1 MKDHVEKQSNTDTV
15 KKAESKVTRLGSP
28 YVSVNGSFG
37 GNQGWFEKLDNKKK
51 ATRLADFGCG
61 LIGVGD
67 ILLYITG
74 GKVMDENS
82 KQVTGISSSAYNDYI
97 LSIEKK
103 YFHVL
108 PKLGISG
115 PLLAWGM
122 NLYFL
127 IHKKK
132 IREATGAKYHA
143 RWFVRKKNIL
153 KRAKEML
160 SNDIPVLFSVGPGFF
175 KKEKINLYTRAEH
188 DGKPVF
194 KQTSRTKDHYMIITG
209 VLEGEKTMLE
219 ISSWGSKYYISFNEY
234 LHYIKK
240 NDNSFFSNI
249 LYIKKKTY
257 KG

>member
-15 KKAESKVTRLGSP
+15 KKAESKVTRLVSP

-37 GNQGWFEKLDNKKK
+37 GNQGWFEELSNKRK

-74 GKVMDENS
+74 GKAMDENS

-132 IREATGAKYHA
+132 IRETTGAKYHA

-160 SNDIPVLFSVGPGFF
+160 SNDIPVLFSVGPGFL

>member
-37 GNQGWFEKLDNKKK
+37 GNQGWFEELSNKRK

-188 DGKPVF
+188 DGKSVF

>member
-1 MKDHVEKQSNTDTV
+1 MKTHVEKQSNTATV
-15 KKAESKVTRLGSP
+15 KKAESKVTRLVSP

-37 GNQGWFEKLDNKKK
+37 GNQGWFEELSNKRK